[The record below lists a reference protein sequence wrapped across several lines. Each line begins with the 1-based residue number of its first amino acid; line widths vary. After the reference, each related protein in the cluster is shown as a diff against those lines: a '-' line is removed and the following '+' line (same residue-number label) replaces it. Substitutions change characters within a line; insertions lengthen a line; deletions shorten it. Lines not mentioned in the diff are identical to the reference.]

1 MSEQEITPQDNI
13 LIKSVVIGIMAEAGM
28 PIDSLNKCRV
38 EIIHP
43 HNWEVALYVPCVK
56 GLSVRNIKSCVE
68 EGLFKILLVEEE
80 CCDYLGRNV
89 DKNYLVWYFR
99 HPKVPQSTYA
109 RLEAEIEMALGN
121 DVAFEF
127 PKPSGIKSKSEYV
140 FMTLKEEFYAA
151 IENGDKDIEYRN
163 FNQYYCDKFFS
174 PGVKK
179 KYIRFNRGY
188 KSGKEN
194 QMVFAIDYIMLLD
207 NQGHSY
213 PAIANGKLI
222 TSLNQ
227 LPPGFVPAMYGIRL
241 RGRVS

>member
-1 MSEQEITPQDNI
+1 MTEQIITPQDNNEIVCVVKGI
-13 LIKSVVIGIMAEAGM
+13 LSEAEM
-28 PIDSLNKCRV
+28 PLDAVRRCRI

-43 HNWEVALYVPCVK
+43 QNWEVALYVPYVK
-56 GLSVRNIKSCVE
+56 GHSVRAIKEFVE
-68 EGLFKILLVEEE
+68 IGLFQVIQVESE

-109 RLEAEIEMALGN
+109 RLEAEIEMELGN
-121 DVAFEF
+121 EVALEF
-127 PKPSGIKSKSEYV
+127 PKPSGTKSKSEYI

-227 LPPGFVPAMYGIRL
+227 LPPGFVPTMYGIRL

>member
-1 MSEQEITPQDNI
+1 MSEQVITPQDNNV
-13 LIKSVVIGIMAEAGM
+13 IKSVVTGIMAEAGL
-28 PIDSLNKCRV
+28 PIASLKKCRV

-43 HNWEVALYVPCVK
+43 HNWEVALYVPCVG
-56 GLSVRNIKSCVE
+56 GLSVRNLKRIVE

-80 CCDYLGRNV
+80 CCDYLGRKV
-89 DKNYLVWYFR
+89 EKDYLVWYFR
-99 HPKVPQSTYA
+99 HPQVPQSTYA

-140 FMTLKEEFYAA
+140 FMTLKEEFYEA
-151 IENGDKDIEYRN
+151 IEKGQKDIEERN

-194 QMVFAIDYIMLLD
+194 QMVIAIDYIMLRD

-213 PAIANGKLI
+213 PAISNGKLI

-227 LPPGFVPAMYGIRL
+227 LPPGFVPTKYGIKL